1 MPQKAAAGHLVVRR
15 HFEVGE
21 QAADVDDDFI
31 RGPVLGHAAVHGD
44 DVVRAALVNARND
57 AARARGAE
65 RGLHL
70 VAVVVRVFH
79 AEDRL
84 HMREAPEQL
93 HAEAVF
99 PFELFRVSQ
108 VLQLASAAL
117 SAVRAA
123 PGFVLRGHGGPP
135 IASVFSVP
143 ILPSAAR
150 ESKKNAAAARKARRA
165 AFGPAAV
172 VFLRSVG
179 EAGEFS
185 A

>member
-44 DVVRAALVNARND
+44 DVVRAALVNARDD

-108 VLQLASAAL
+108 VLQLAAAAL

-172 VFLRSVG
+172 VFSRSG
-179 EAGEFS
+179 GGAGEFS

>member
-1 MPQKAAAGHLVVRR
+1 
-15 HFEVGE
+15 
-21 QAADVDDDFI
+21 
-31 RGPVLGHAAVHGD
+31 
-44 DVVRAALVNARND
+44 
-57 AARARGAE
+57 
-65 RGLHL
+65 
-70 VAVVVRVFH
+70 
-79 AEDRL
+79 
-84 HMREAPEQL
+84 MREAPEQL

-108 VLQLASAAL
+108 VLQLAAAAL

-135 IASVFSVP
+135 IASVFSVS

-172 VFLRSVG
+172 VFLRSG
-179 EAGEFS
+179 GGAGEFS